1 MPQPPVGARE
11 QKVELSF
18 VEGECRSGEVLK
30 ALVGIRLAVAKLL
43 PVYQLQCIVSSPPT

>member
-30 ALVGIRLAVAKLL
+30 ALVWIRLAAVQLL
-43 PVYQLQCIVSSPPT
+43 PVHQL

>member
-30 ALVGIRLAVAKLL
+30 ALVWIRPGWLAAVQLL
-43 PVYQLQCIVSSPPT
+43 PVYQL